1 LGDKLTRS
9 YPLSNLYPREAGLFV
24 AAGFKDLDLS
34 QLMMRF
40 SVTMTGSEA
49 SNTASIRVY
58 DLASGTAKRIQK
70 DYRSVILLAGY
81 ANSSQYGVIF
91 QGAIKQVKLDRED
104 AKTSYVEMICTGN
117 RQANYS
123 GPVNRSLT
131 ARNRPSQRVQA
142 AARHRDYPKDV
153 AAKTGESWSTDKGV
167 IRLNSRTGMI
177 GVPVAANNGIRVRSL
192 LNPHIKI
199 GTLVHISNQDSDQ
212 FTIKQHGY
220 SHYSDRNL
228 TADASSAGYYRVLVH
243 KFAGDTRGQSWYSD
257 LICLPLMARSRLIA

>member
-1 LGDKLTRS
+1 MPWKRLRPLIAKFERVFSEGKIFRSVQWTGNLGDKLTRS

-24 AAGFKDLDLS
+24 ASGFKDLDLS
-34 QLMMRF
+34 QLMMCF
-40 SVTMTGSEA
+40 SVTTPGSEA

-123 GPVNRSLT
+123 GPVNRSPA
-131 ARNRPSQRVQA
+131 ARNRPPQRVQA
-142 AARHRDYPKDV
+142 AARHRDYLKDF
-153 AAKTGESWSTDKGV
+153 AAKTSESWPTDKGV

-199 GTLVHISNQDSDQ
+199 RTLAPISNQDSDQ
-212 FTIKQHGY
+212 FTMDHHG
-220 SHYSDRNL
+220 
-228 TADASSAGYYRVLVH
+228 
-243 KFAGDTRGQSWYSD
+243 
-257 LICLPLMARSRLIA
+257 

>member
-1 LGDKLTRS
+1 V
-9 YPLSNLYPREAGLFV
+9 GLFV
-24 AAGFKDLDLS
+24 ASGFKDLDLS

-58 DLASGTAKRIQK
+58 DLASGMAKRIQK
-70 DYRSVILLAGY
+70 DYQSVMLQAGY

-91 QGAIKQVKLDRED
+91 QGAIKQVKLGRED
-104 AKTSYVEMICTGN
+104 AKTSYVEMICTGG

-123 GPVNRSLT
+123 GPVDRSLT

-142 AARHRDYPKDV
+142 AARHRDYLKDV
-153 AAKTGESWSTDKGV
+153 AAKTDARWPTDKYV

-177 GVPVAANNGIRVRSL
+177 GVPEAANNGVRVRSL

-199 GTLVHISNQDSDQ
+199 GTLVHISNQDTDQ
-212 FTIKQHGY
+212 FTIKQHNY

-243 KFAGDTRGQSWYSD
+243 KFAGDTRGQDWYSD